1 MTGASF
7 FFEGEAIAFRPG
19 QSVAAA
25 LAAACRMELRA
36 AGDGAARGVFCGMG
50 ICQDCV
56 VAIDGLAGQRA
67 CLTAARAGADIRR
80 QGFPSPAPAPAPV
93 AALSYAD
100 LPREVADV
108 LVVGGGAGGLTAA
121 AALARAGLSVVLLD
135 ERKVAGGQY
144 YKQPAAAL
152 GAAPLDRQQADGA
165 ALVAE
170 AVAAGADLRVGVEAW
185 GPAEPHAGM
194 AGVLATGPAGTRA
207 IHGRRLVIAAGA
219 YERPLMVP
227 GWTLPGVMTVGALQT
242 LWRSDRTLA
251 GRRILLAANGPLALQ
266 VACEAR
272 AAGAGHVAL
281 AEAADAVSPVRLA
294 ALLRMAAA
302 SPGLAA
308 TGLGLLARAA
318 VSGIRLRFGRVLRRV
333 RAVDG
338 GLCAEIAARD
348 GTRAEEFA
356 VDIVAMGYGFHPAAE
371 LLRAFGA
378 AQDADPRD
386 GGLRTRRDATCETS
400 QPGLYAVG
408 DCAGPGG
415 APAARA
421 EGVIAAAAIAAGLGA
436 GDAALAAAAAQAR
449 RALARHRRFQAALWD
464 LYAAPW
470 PGLSFAEDTTLV
482 CRCENVTRAALDA
495 AIAEGGGIGS
505 VKRRTRCGMGAC
517 QGRYCGPA
525 LARRVAEARGAALS
539 EDGYFA
545 PRFPTK
551 PVRIADIVG
560 GVRKG

>member
-7 FFEGEAIAFRPG
+7 LFDGARIAFRPG

-25 LAAACRMELRA
+25 LAAAGRLALRD
-36 AGDGAARGVFCGMG
+36 AGDGSARGVFCGMG
-50 ICQDCV
+50 VCQDCL
-56 VAIDGLAGQRA
+56 VAVDGVAGQRA
-67 CLTAARAGADIRR
+67 CLTAARAGADIRH
-80 QGFPSPAPAPAPV
+80 QPHPAPAPAAAEH

-100 LPREVADV
+100 LPRETADV

-135 ERKVAGGQY
+135 ERKVPGGQY
-144 YKQPAAAL
+144 YKQPAPAL
-152 GAAPLDRQQADGA
+152 GAGPLDRQQAEGA
-165 ALVAE
+165 ALVAD
-170 AVAAGADLRVGVEAW
+170 ALAAGVDLRAGVEAW
-185 GPAEPHAGM
+185 GPAETQDGM
-194 AGVLATGPAGTRA
+194 RGVLASGPAGTRA
-207 IHGRRLVIAAGA
+207 IHAKRLVIAAGA

-242 LWRSDRTLA
+242 LWRSDRALA
-251 GRRILLAANGPLALQ
+251 GRRILFAGNGPLALQ
-266 VACEAR
+266 VACEAH
-272 AAGAGHVAL
+272 AAGASRVVL
-281 AEAADAVSPVRLA
+281 AEAAAAMSPARLP
-294 ALLRMAAA
+294 ALLRMAVSGPA
-302 SPGLAA
+302 LAV
-308 TGLGLLARAA
+308 TGLGMMARAA
-318 VSGIRLRFGRVLRRV
+318 ASGIALRFGRVLRRV
-333 RAVDG
+333 EATADG
-338 GLCAEIAARD
+338 LRAEIAAQD
-348 GTRAEEFA
+348 GTRAETFG

-386 GGLRTRRDATCETS
+386 GALRTRRSGTCETS

-421 EGVIAAAAIAAGLGA
+421 EGMIAAAAIADGLGA
-436 GDAALAAAAAQAR
+436 GDGALAAAAARAR
-449 RALARHRRFQAALWD
+449 RALAGHRRFQAALWH

-470 PGLSFAEDTTLV
+470 PGLSLAEDTTPV
-482 CRCENVTRAALDA
+482 CRCENVARAALDA

-525 LARRVAEARGAALS
+525 LARRLAEARGAALS
-539 EDGYFA
+539 EEGHFA

-560 GVRKG
+560 GVREG

>member
-7 FFEGEAIAFRPG
+7 SFEGAAIAFRPG

-25 LAAACRMELRA
+25 LATAGRLALRA
-36 AGDGAARGVFCGMG
+36 ASDGSPRGVFCGMG

-56 VAIDGLAGQRA
+56 VTVDGVAGLRA
-67 CLTAARAGADIRR
+67 CLTAARAGAEICR
-80 QGFPSPAPAPAPV
+80 QGFPAQAPPPAPV
-93 AALSYAD
+93 EALSYAQ

-121 AALARAGLSVVLLD
+121 TALASAGLRVVLLD

-144 YKQPAAAL
+144 YKQAAPALEAAA
-152 GAAPLDRQQADGA
+152 LDRQQADGA
-165 ALVAE
+165 ALVA
-170 AVAAGADLRVGVEAW
+170 AALAAGVELRSGVDAW
-185 GPAEPHAGM
+185 GPAEPHDGLR
-194 AGVLATGPAGTRA
+194 GVLATGPDGTRA
-207 IHGRRLVIAAGA
+207 IHAKRLVIATGA

-242 LWRSDRTLA
+242 LWRSDRALA
-251 GRRILLAANGPLALQ
+251 GRRILFAGNGPLALQ
-266 VACEAR
+266 VACEAH
-272 AAGAGHVAL
+272 AAGASLVVL
-281 AEAADAVSPVRLA
+281 AEAAHAVSPARLP

-302 SPGLAA
+302 APGLAA
-308 TGLGLLARAA
+308 AGCGLLARAA
-318 VSGIRLRFGRVLRRV
+318 RYGIRMRFGRTLRRV
-333 RAVDG
+333 HAAGEGLVAGISGHDG
-338 GLCAEIAARD
+338 AC
-348 GTRAEEFA
+348 AEEFA

-378 AQDADPRD
+378 AQEPDPR
-386 GGLRTRRDATCETS
+386 GNGLRTQRAETCETS

-421 EGVIAAAAIAAGLGA
+421 EGMLAAAAIAAELGA
-436 GDAALAAAAAQAR
+436 GDAALAAAAKRAR
-449 RALARHRRFQAALWD
+449 RALVGHRRFQVALWD

-470 PGLSFAEDTTLV
+470 PGLSLAEDTTPV
-482 CRCENVTRAALDA
+482 CRCENVARAALDA
-495 AIAEGGGIGS
+495 AIAEGGGIGT

-525 LARRVAEARGAALS
+525 LARRVAEARGATLS

-560 GVRKG
+560 GARGS